1 MGFAMK
7 DIEATELGYWA
18 SLGRLKE
25 VIAALAANA
34 DANVRGVNGYTA
46 MHAAA
51 INGHLDVIRFLAAH
65 GANLDAQLDFG
76 ETPLMLAKL
85 AKEHEAVALLE
96 SLGARECP
104 RS

>member
-1 MGFAMK
+1 ME
-7 DIEATELGYWA
+7 DIEATELEYWA
-18 SLGRLKE
+18 SLGLLKE
-25 VIAALAANA
+25 VTAALAANP
-34 DANVRGVNGYTA
+34 DANVRGVNCSTA

-51 INGHLDVIRFLAAH
+51 TNGHLNVIRFLAAH
-65 GANLDAQLDFG
+65 GANLDAVLDSG

-104 RS
+104 TS